1 MDSSGPLAQEQAGSE
16 VVETNSGDKRNQQ
29 DGEAMGTGPI
39 RSWMDKTLEPAELI
53 LFSWSDWELWTDLRR
68 CMRRDSDG
76 GERPERLL
84 VCSQSPRLTDMC
96 WSTTLFTAAADSANS
111 ESSRDELFFRILE
124 LVFSSASFLLLNQ
137 GCCNTSPAESR
148 RFGVFTNSSM
158 MRLFASGE
166 IVPHSRW

>member
-1 MDSSGPLAQEQAGSE
+1 
-16 VVETNSGDKRNQQ
+16 
-29 DGEAMGTGPI
+29 MGTGPI

-84 VCSQSPRLTDMC
+84 VCSHSPRLTDMC

-124 LVFSSASFLLLNQ
+124 LVLSSAVWLLLSQ
-137 GCCNTSPAESR
+137 GCCSTSPAESR
-148 RFGVFTNSSM
+148 RFGVFTSSSM

-166 IVPHSRW
+166 MVPHSRWWNSYFPS